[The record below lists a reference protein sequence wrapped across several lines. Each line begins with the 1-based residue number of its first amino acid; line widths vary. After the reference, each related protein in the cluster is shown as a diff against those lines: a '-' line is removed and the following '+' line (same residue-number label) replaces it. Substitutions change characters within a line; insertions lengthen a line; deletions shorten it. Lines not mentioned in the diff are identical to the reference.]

1 MKAEQS
7 QAKARLLARYR
18 DPAFAERF
26 SSIAWN
32 DALDVML
39 SHRSVRSYRKEPLAP
54 GYLELIVA
62 AAQSAPTTSNLQAW
76 SVIAVEDTDRK
87 TRLATFAAGQ
97 RHIFEAPLLLI
108 FVADLARLRTIS
120 AEKGLPGAGLNYME
134 AFIFAVADAA
144 FAAQNAVVAI
154 ESLGLGCCYIGAMRN
169 KPQAVADEL
178 GLPDETM
185 VVFGMTVGYPDPS
198 VETDVKPRLPQSVVL
213 HREKYGEVQESLIA
227 DYDEIMRGFKAD
239 QSMRMV
245 DWTEQAATRVK
256 DEAALTGRH
265 VLKDFLQKRGLTV
278 R

>member
-7 QAKARLLARYR
+7 QARARLLARYR
-18 DPAFAERF
+18 DQAFADRF
-26 SSIAWN
+26 SSVAWN

-87 TRLATFAAGQ
+87 ARLATFAAGQ

-108 FVADLARLRTIS
+108 FVADLARLRAIS

-178 GLPDETM
+178 SLPDETM

-213 HREKYGEVQESLIA
+213 HREKYGQVQENLIA
-227 DYDEIMRGFKAD
+227 GYDEIMRGFKSD
-239 QSMRMV
+239 QNMRMV

>member
-1 MKAEQS
+1 MKVE
-7 QAKARLLARYR
+7 QAKARLWARYR
-18 DPAFAERF
+18 DQAFADRF
-26 SSIAWN
+26 SSVAWN

-54 GYLELIVA
+54 GYLELIIA

-76 SVIAVEDTDRK
+76 SVIAVEDADRK
-87 TRLATFAAGQ
+87 ARLATFAAGQ
-97 RHIFEAPLLLI
+97 RHIFEAPLLLV

-178 GLPDETM
+178 GLPNETM

-213 HREKYGEVQESLIA
+213 HREKYGQVQENLIA
-227 DYDEIMRGFKAD
+227 DYDETMRGFKSD
-239 QSMRMV
+239 QNMRMV